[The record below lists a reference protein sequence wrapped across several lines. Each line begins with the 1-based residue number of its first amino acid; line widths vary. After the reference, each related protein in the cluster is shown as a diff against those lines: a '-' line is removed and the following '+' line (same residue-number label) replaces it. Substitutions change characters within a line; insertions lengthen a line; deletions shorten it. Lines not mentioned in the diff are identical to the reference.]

1 MVMMRT
7 MMETGM
13 NAVERID
20 FYTHNIPAEPDTVEP
35 PVAVPAEWPATGRVE
50 FRDYSMRYR
59 EGLPLVL
66 RKTSFAVGVGEK
78 VGAPGGGGGRGG
90 GGGGGGGRRRE
101 GAPPSLPY

>member
-78 VGAPGGGGGRGG
+78 VPP
-90 GGGGGGGRRRE
+90 
-101 GAPPSLPY
+101 PPSRTDWTRLVPPPVLTGHVSSLPPY

>member
-1 MVMMRT
+1 
-7 MMETGM
+7 M

-66 RKTSFAVGVGEK
+66 KKTSFAVGAGEK
-78 VGAPGGGGGRGG
+78 VGSPGGLARVLVSPLAP
-90 GGGGGGGRRRE
+90 RACA
-101 GAPPSLPY
+101 GAYSQGA